1 MPILA
6 LTADVQAE
14 QRRLCLEAGCQA
26 VLTKPVQAQVLYDK
40 IAEFLPTKNAV
51 RAQTNVQ
58 QQLDELTSQY
68 KDTLPGVALELEQLV
83 QQGNLTATMAL
94 LHKIKGTSAC
104 FGFTHISA
112 LAASTEKALK
122 DNSWPAEQLNQLLQ
136 QIRQEHS

>member
-1 MPILA
+1 MHMPVMDGLTASRELRRQGYQMPILA

-83 QQGNLTATMAL
+83 QAE
-94 LHKIKGTSAC
+94 
-104 FGFTHISA
+104 
-112 LAASTEKALK
+112 LAKL
-122 DNSWPAEQLNQLLQ
+122 
-136 QIRQEHS
+136 R